1 MTGLLHADA
10 VRVGYHGH
18 EVLRG
23 VDLCVDAGQRWAVIG
38 RNGAGKSTF
47 IKVIAGLLRPVEG
60 HVLINGRSVR
70 EYPARRRAR
79 EIAYVPQKPEGI
91 IPYTVQDFV
100 MLGRYSLI
108 GLFGM
113 PGDNDKRAVD
123 GALDSCDVLE
133 LRRRMMTTLSGGEV
147 QRVLLAGAL
156 AQEAPLLLLDEPT
169 TFLDPAHERLF
180 FRALHSAHR
189 ERNLTTVMVTHDI
202 NTALASCTHILALLD
217 GEVHFAGEASRF
229 RQLCPEVLREIYG
242 ISFATY
248 AGGQGRL
255 SVYGTWEK
263 S

>member
-1 MTGLLHADA
+1 
-10 VRVGYHGH
+10 VRMRYRGH

-23 VDLCVDAGQRWAVIG
+23 VDLCVDTGQRWAVIG
-38 RNGAGKSTF
+38 RNGVGKSTL
-47 IKVIAGLLRPVEG
+47 IKAMAGLLRPVEG
-60 HVLINGRSVR
+60 QVLVNGRNVL
-70 EYPARRRAR
+70 EYAARRRAH

-113 PGDNDKRAVD
+113 PGDNDQRAVD
-123 GALDSCDVLE
+123 RALHSCDVLE

-180 FRALHSAHR
+180 FKALQSAHG

-217 GEVHFAGEASRF
+217 GRVHFAGEASGF
-229 RQLCPEVLREIYG
+229 RHLCPEILREVYG

-248 AGGQGRL
+248 AGGHGRL
-255 SVYGTWEK
+255 SVYGTWER
-263 S
+263 SR